1 MPYAWNYVIEKE
13 SLKFK
18 ALEHVLIEKADQ
30 LFGTCSSHSLFFSP
44 PAIQQGST
52 TPFGQRLRWDNPR
65 ASLLSRLKSHQ
76 GRRVEIGRL

>member
-1 MPYAWNYVIEKE
+1 MPYTWNYVIEKE

-44 PAIQQGST
+44 PVIQQELDYT
-52 TPFGQRLRWDNPR
+52 IRQAAAMGQSARFTAFAPEVT
-65 ASLLSRLKSHQ
+65 SRL
-76 GRRVEIGRL
+76 

>member
-1 MPYAWNYVIEKE
+1 MPYTWNYVIEKE

-44 PAIQQGST
+44 PAIQQELDYTIRPTAAMGQSARFT
-52 TPFGQRLRWDNPR
+52 AFTPEVT
-65 ASLLSRLKSHQ
+65 SRLK
-76 GRRVEIGRL
+76 G

>member
-18 ALEHVLIEKADQ
+18 GLEHVLIERADQ

-44 PAIQQGST
+44 PAMQQKLDYIIRTAAAMGQSARFT
-52 TPFGQRLRWDNPR
+52 AFTPEVT
-65 ASLLSRLKSHQ
+65 SRLK
-76 GRRVEIGRL
+76 G